1 MTHDERVYYHQ
12 YVKPKIP
19 AENADLIAS
28 LEELV
33 QELLPYAGDSCPEE
47 CRYREECETEE
58 NLDSIGLPMFC
69 VAYGHLVE
77 KAEGL
82 GVEVASDVRARAAQS
97 RAGGGG
103 GLIWGDR

>member
-1 MTHDERVYYHQ
+1 MNHDERVRHHMYETCEG
-12 YVKPKIP
+12 I
-19 AENADLIAS
+19 AEHAERIVS

-58 NLDSIGLPMFC
+58 NLGSIGLPMLC

-77 KAEGL
+77 KAVKL
-82 GVEVASDVRARAAQS
+82 GIEATE
-97 RAGGGG
+97 
-103 GLIWGDR
+103 

>member
-33 QELLPYAGDSCPEE
+33 LHMRTCIEHYEPDGSVSCELCPLNNGTQNCDFDARIEKLGIEE
-47 CRYREECETEE
+47 
-58 NLDSIGLPMFC
+58 
-69 VAYGHLVE
+69 
-77 KAEGL
+77 
-82 GVEVASDVRARAAQS
+82 
-97 RAGGGG
+97 
-103 GLIWGDR
+103 